1 MTPLS
6 SLASTVLFLC
16 ATTAPRRY
24 DADSLAL
31 LCACSRAEAETAL
44 RELQRQRLLVRE
56 RDGQEEGWRW
66 VDGPEAR
73 RRSSTPPA
81 ESCSTPFLEYC
92 LRLREGRVLEAAA
105 DLLAWAENQSRQ
117 TRIFAAS
124 HGEIVRTLLHAPVRD
139 YGDRDRARF
148 IELSIRTHALADF
161 PGRNARVLLLRARG
175 VARMLD
181 NASYLHILNTML
193 NVRRILLDN
202 QRPAPSGDEY
212 PVPLPSGDAR
222 GDTHLLADAVPYLGM
237 DQYLRGNAR
246 QALDHFFLAGRPIP
260 REAGGDAEN
269 VVSHGA
275 FSTSFAAL
283 AAVQCGDWPL
293 GVSLLRSALRGARNA
308 GCPTRS
314 WLHTHLATVHLA
326 AGRPD
331 EALEDVDAA
340 LSVGLGQNVQC
351 WMAARIVLAHYH
363 IAAGRPAVAHA
374 VLRRAVERAAER
386 GYRWGYSSPWFLDML
401 HVFWRHGLEPLRGYA
416 LEDELGVCLQGPN
429 PLLKAVAERIRGDL
443 LFRQGAPLENALLPL
458 LKSRAF
464 FKIQQLPVE
473 KCKSCA
479 LLAQVHL
486 HGGDRARAL
495 RYAIE
500 ARPRHEQFRR
510 MGIYWS
516 AELAAL
522 LPEPRHSGGP
532 DGEAPAEPLRDL
544 FVKSLLALNPE
555 DREFFLQDL
564 VRDVARALGA
574 DRACLFDAD
583 ASGRPRLLKGLN
595 LGPEQVFGK
604 GGHFPLYL
612 VKESLEDVPVCATR
626 ETSGLPPDSDVR
638 NMVCCIPVPTGSGH
652 PHALYLDG
660 DDFLRPEE
668 MDESFLLACGEFLG
682 VLLNRWTAAMSRPD
696 SRALPPAG
704 SNIARDPLVCQ
715 SEAMRRVLNMAD
727 DAARTG
733 ASVLLYGESGVGKEL
748 VARRIHENSGRSGAF
763 VALNLSSLPEELFE
777 SEMLGYERGAFTGAQ
792 QRKAGLLE
800 MANQGTLF
808 IDEVPDISLR
818 IQVKLLR
825 LLQER
830 NFIRLGGTRVIGSD
844 FRLIVATNRNLFEE
858 ARRGLF
864 RHDLFYRICV
874 VPLCIPPLRERP
886 EDIDALIRH
895 YLEHYSRLYG
905 KPLTMPAPAQWE
917 KLRSYPWPG
926 NIRELK
932 NVLERAVIFGR
943 EGRLAVS
950 FDAEGFGVPLNA
962 PRPAAPLPEE
972 DGRRNSGG
980 RCSVEADESDPLA
993 VVPTLKDMEK
1003 RHIRGVL
1010 RLTGGKVS
1018 GPDGAAALLGMSRST
1033 LYDKMRSLGV
1043 TPPGKEQAP
1052 TS

>member
-1 MTPLS
+1 MSHS
-6 SLASTVLFLC
+6 SALAPAVLFLC

-24 DADSLAL
+24 GADDLAL
-31 LCACSRAEAETAL
+31 LCACSPAETEAAL
-44 RELQRQRLLVRE
+44 RELHRQRLLVRDRDE
-56 RDGQEEGWRW
+56 RGEVWGW
-66 VDGPEAR
+66 VDSPEAR
-73 RRSSTPPA
+73 RRAPA
-81 ESCSTPFLEYC
+81 LAAEACSTPFLEYC
-92 LRLREGRVLEAAA
+92 LGLREGRILDAA
-105 DLLAWAENQSRQ
+105 DGLVTWVESQARQ
-117 TRIFAAS
+117 TRIFAVA

-139 YGDRDRARF
+139 HGDRDRARF
-148 IELSIRTHALADF
+148 IELCLRVHALADF
-161 PGRNARVLLLRARG
+161 SGRDVRVLLLRARG

-181 NASYLHILNTML
+181 NAGYLYILNTIL

-202 QRPAPSGDEY
+202 RRPDRSGDESA
-212 PVPLPSGDAR
+212 LPPGAAR
-222 GDTHLLADAVPYLGM
+222 GDTHLLAEAVPYLGM
-237 DQYLRGNAR
+237 YKYLQGNAR

-260 REAGGDAEN
+260 REAGGGDAKN
-269 VVSHGA
+269 AVSHGA

-283 AAVQCGDWPL
+283 AAVQCGDWSL
-293 GVSLLRSALRGARNA
+293 GASLLRAALRGARNT

-314 WLHTHLATVHLA
+314 WLHTHLATVLLA

-340 LSVGLGQNVQC
+340 LAVGLGQNVQC
-351 WMAARIVLAHYH
+351 WMAARIALAHYH
-363 IAAGRPAVAHA
+363 IAAGRPDAAHA
-374 VLRRAVERAAER
+374 VLRRAVNRAAEH

-401 HVFWRHGLEPLRGYA
+401 HVFWRYGLPSLEGYA
-416 LEDELGVCLQGPN
+416 LEDELTACLKGPN

-443 LFRQGAPLENALLPL
+443 LFRRGAPPGEALLPL

-479 LLAQVHL
+479 LLAQVYL
-486 HGGDRARAL
+486 YGGDRARAL

-510 MGIYWS
+510 LGIYWS
-516 AELAAL
+516 PELAAL
-522 LPEPRHSGGP
+522 LPDIQPERGPGG
-532 DGEAPAEPLRDL
+532 DDPAESLRDI
-544 FVKSLLALNPE
+544 FVKSLLTLNPE

-564 VRDVARALGA
+564 VRGVARALGA

-583 ASGRPRLLKGLN
+583 AAGRPRLVKSLH

-604 GGHFPLYL
+604 NGRFPLYL

-626 ETSGLPPDSDVR
+626 ENSGLPPDSDVR
-638 NMVCCIPVPTGSGH
+638 DMVCCIPIPAGPGR
-652 PHALYLDG
+652 PHVLYLDG
-660 DDFLRPEE
+660 DGFPRPEE
-668 MDESFLLACGEFLG
+668 MDENFLLACGEFLG
-682 VLLNRWTAAMSRPD
+682 ILLNRWLAAAARPESRPLSLAGPD
-696 SRALPPAG
+696 PARA
-704 SNIARDPLVCQ
+704 PLICQ
-715 SEAMRRVLNMAD
+715 SEAMRRVLDLAD
-727 DAARTG
+727 GAAPTV

-748 VARRIHENSGRSGAF
+748 VARRIHDKSGRNGAF

-800 MANQGTLF
+800 MAHQGTLF
-808 IDEVPDISLR
+808 IDEVPDISPR

-830 NFIRLGGTRVIGSD
+830 TFIRLGGTRVIASD
-844 FRLIVATNRNLFEE
+844 FRLLVATNRNLFDEV
-858 ARRGLF
+858 RRGGF

-874 VPLCIPPLRERP
+874 VPLSIPPLRERP
-886 EDIDALIRH
+886 EDLDALIRH
-895 YLEHYSRLYG
+895 YLEHFSRLHG
-905 KPLTMPAPAQWE
+905 KALVMPTPGEWAT
-917 KLRSYPWPG
+917 LRAYAWPG

-950 FDAEGFGVPLNA
+950 FDAEGFGGPLSA
-962 PRPAAPLPEE
+962 PAA
-972 DGRRNSGG
+972 S
-980 RCSVEADESDPLA
+980 LA
-993 VVPTLKDMEK
+993 GVDTERDAPPAAVPTLRDMEK
-1003 RHIRGVL
+1003 QHIQDVL
-1010 RLTGGKVS
+1010 RLTGGKVA

-1043 TPPGKEQAP
+1043 TSPGKTTPP
-1052 TS
+1052 TP